1 MEWLL
6 GRASEIVEL
15 AHEPRGFTLFMFA
28 PFATVLSVTLG
39 CLWINR
45 KSRWAY
51 SPLGVA
57 LYAYA
62 GQLLGLYLSAGC
74 LTLYF
79 FSQYHPAHQV
89 MDSVLRLAG
98 LFVPPGVTVL
108 AVRRGYCC
116 TWPEAWQSLGY
127 IVLISIAVWFLWALI
142 NSPAT

>member
-1 MEWLL
+1 M
-6 GRASEIVEL
+6 
-15 AHEPRGFTLFMFA
+15 GFSPQPNRWQCG
-28 PFATVLSVTLG
+28 PFALKHALVMLG
-39 CLWINR
+39 IL
-45 KSRWAY
+45 A
-51 SPLGVA
+51 LA